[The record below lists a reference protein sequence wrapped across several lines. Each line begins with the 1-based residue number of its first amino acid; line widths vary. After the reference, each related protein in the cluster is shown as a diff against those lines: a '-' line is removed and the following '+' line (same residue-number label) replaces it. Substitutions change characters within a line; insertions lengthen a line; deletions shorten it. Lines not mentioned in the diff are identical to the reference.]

1 MKLSNEIQQ
10 LSRTATQELQND
22 DMYAMLHDY
31 SKEAES
37 E

>member
-10 LSRTATQELQND
+10 LSRTATQEPQSD

-31 SKEAES
+31 SKEAEN